1 MPFRAHENERIKHLN
16 NMTVNNDFLQ
26 ELLEKA
32 EQTERKRAYY
42 DMRNTEEEL
51 SQRVLIAMLP
61 GSASPIHR
69 HPETSETIVVLTGE
83 ATELLYDAEGHECG
97 RNVLNPALGNYATL
111 IPAGQWHTIIA
122 DKPCVILE
130 AKAGQY
136 KPVNPENVLS
146 YRNRRYD
153 AGLSVEEQKSELEL
167 AIRTNDIY
175 ALKML
180 IPKISIGE
188 VKADQSFEQL
198 YRTAVQMLCR

>member
-1 MPFRAHENERIKHLN
+1 MI
-16 NMTVNNDFLQ
+16 VNKAFLK
-26 ELLEKA
+26 ELLAQA

-42 DMRNTEEEL
+42 DLRNCEDEE

-69 HPETSETIVVLTGE
+69 HPDTSETIVVLRGE
-83 ATELLYDAEGHECG
+83 ATELLYDAEGNECE
-97 RNVLNPALGNYATL
+97 RNNLNPKNGNYATI

-130 AKAGQY
+130 AKAGCY

-146 YRNRRYD
+146 YLNRKYD
-153 AGLSVEEQKSELEL
+153 GSLSIEEQKQELKL
-167 AIRTNDIY
+167 AVDTNDIF

-180 IPKISIGE
+180 IPKISISE
-188 VKADQSFEQL
+188 VKADPEFESI
-198 YRTAVQMLCR
+198 YRCAVQMISK

>member
-1 MPFRAHENERIKHLN
+1 
-16 NMTVNNDFLQ
+16 MTITKEILQ

-32 EQTERKRAYY
+32 EQTERKRAYF
-42 DMRNTEEEL
+42 DMRNTEDDL

-69 HPETSETIVVLTGE
+69 HPETNETIVVLTGE
-83 ATELLYDAEGHECG
+83 ATELLYDAEGHECA
-97 RNVLNPALGNYATL
+97 RNILNPERGNYATL

-153 AGLSVEEQKSELEL
+153 AGLSVEEQKRELRL
-167 AIRTNDIY
+167 AIETNDIF

-188 VKADQSFEQL
+188 VKADSDFERC
-198 YRTAVQMLCR
+198 YRMAVQMICR

>member
-1 MPFRAHENERIKHLN
+1 MIITK
-16 NMTVNNDFLQ
+16 
-26 ELLEKA
+26 ELLKELLAKA
-32 EQTERKRAYY
+32 EQTERKRAYF
-42 DMRNTEEEL
+42 DMRNTEEDD

-69 HPETSETIVVLTGE
+69 HPETNETIVVLKGE
-83 ATELLYDAEGHECG
+83 ATELLYDAEGNECA
-97 RNVLNPALGNYATL
+97 RNILNPKQGNYATL

-146 YRNRRYD
+146 YRNRRFD
-153 AGLSVEEQKSELEL
+153 AGLTAEEQKRELEL
-167 AIRTNDIY
+167 ALKTNDIF

-180 IPKISIGE
+180 IPKIAISE
-188 VKADQSFEQL
+188 VKADPDFEAF
-198 YRTAVQMLCR
+198 YRTALQMICK

>member
-1 MPFRAHENERIKHLN
+1 MLIDKPFLK
-16 NMTVNNDFLQ
+16 
-26 ELLEKA
+26 ELLAKA

-42 DMRNTEEEL
+42 DLRNADDEE

-69 HPETSETIVVLTGE
+69 HPETSETIVVLRGE
-83 ATELLYDAEGHECG
+83 ATELLYDADGHECA
-97 RNVLNPALGNYATL
+97 RNILNPKQGNYATL

-146 YRNRRYD
+146 YRNRKYD
-153 AGLSVEEQKSELEL
+153 AGLSAEEQKRELKL
-167 AIRTNDIY
+167 ATETNDIY
-175 ALKML
+175 AIKML
-180 IPKISIGE
+180 IPKISISE
-188 VKADQSFEQL
+188 VKADGEFEEI
-198 YRTAVQMLCR
+198 YRTAVQMICR